1 LHQFQEYDFMDT
13 TGSLADRVAKQRQ
26 QIKERLG
33 ERIAQGNENS
43 GSSSSSR
50 DNMRQSLQCIAALLD
65 SVGGQGA

>member
-1 LHQFQEYDFMDT
+1 MDT

-33 ERIAQGNENS
+33 ERISQGNEES
-43 GSSSSSR
+43 SSSSSSSSR